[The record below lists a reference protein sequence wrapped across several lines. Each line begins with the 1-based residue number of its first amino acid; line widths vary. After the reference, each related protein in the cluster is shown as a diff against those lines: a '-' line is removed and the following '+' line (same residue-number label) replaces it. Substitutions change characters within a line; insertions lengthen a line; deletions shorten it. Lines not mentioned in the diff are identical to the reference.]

1 MVELNWEEI
10 NKKLQGVSFSVI
22 GCTFPEDIDENV
34 KETLDTVFKRIYL
47 EPRSEKFIK
56 ITSLIGEGIS
66 DNNLQLTDE
75 QMSILENVL
84 TNNTNDE
91 IISRVGDAL
100 WILKKDF
107 QAARK
112 AIQAHR
118 NLFEQNKE
126 LDNFKRN
133 QALINA
139 LIAFNLMMQLG
150 QKEEAINMI
159 TDTID
164 HGIKENEEFF
174 CDSFLAHIVQTNK
187 FKLLSDNKKTMYKK
201 YLKEKARD
209 YGSSEAAGNLLVQ
222 IAQKEN
228 DIQAQKEAYVL
239 IAAGWEKIGELPNS
253 AGIQR
258 ATSLSKAADN
268 YKKGGNEV
276 AANRCIIAAQKN
288 MKNQSEWIRRSYP
301 IDLKPIVDICEPQF
315 SNAINISEKI
325 ILITE
330 FTKIK
335 SEDIFQQHYNN
346 KSENAFYGVFN
357 EQSIDEKGIVRSNK
371 EGIDPNDE
379 HSEEPYLMKVAA
391 QYIGF
396 HAQLIHIFNKKY
408 VLSEADQ
415 VTFSEIIK
423 PLLPENVQMIDYIL
437 HMVLSNHPEIVIE
450 SLLVVFESFL
460 AALLEM
466 NNISSIKQMDD
477 GNVQEDLT
485 MGTLVNECKKHE
497 LIDKDDIL
505 MIEALLCNKH
515 GLNLRNTSS
524 HRLTP
529 DAQRVSTVYLFC
541 GYFLIRLLM
550 QYGSGSEKLSK
561 DDQEK

>member
-22 GCTFPEDIDENV
+22 GCTFPDNIDENV

-47 EPRSEKFIK
+47 EPRSKKFIK
-56 ITSLIGEGIS
+56 ITYIIGEDLS
-66 DNNLQLTDE
+66 DNNIQLTDE

-107 QAARK
+107 QAAQK
-112 AIQAHR
+112 AIQAHI
-118 NLFEQNKE
+118 NLFDQNKE

-150 QKEEAINMI
+150 QKEKAMNMI

-164 HGIKENEEFF
+164 YGIKETKEFL
-174 CDSFLAHIVQTNK
+174 CDNFLAHIIEKNK
-187 FKLLSDNKKTMYKK
+187 FKLLSDNKKVMYKK
-201 YLKEKARD
+201 YLKERASD
-209 YGSSEAAGNLLVQ
+209 CGSAEFAGNLLIQ

-228 DIQAQKEAYVL
+228 DIIAQREAHIL
-239 IAAGWEKIGELPNS
+239 IAMGWEKIAKIFSND
-253 AGIQR
+253 GIQR
-258 ATSLSKAADN
+258 ADAMNKAAVN
-268 YKKGGNEV
+268 YKKGGDDE
-276 AANRCIIAAQKN
+276 AANRCIIVAQKN
-288 MKNQSEWIRRSYP
+288 MKNQSGWTWRSYP
-301 IDLKPIVDICEPQF
+301 IDLKSIVDICEPQF
-315 SNAINISEKI
+315 SNTINISEKI
-325 ILITE
+325 LLITD

-335 SEDIFQQHYNN
+335 SEDIYQQHYNN

-357 EQSIDEKGIVRSNK
+357 EQSIDEKGIVRSNM

-379 HSEEPYLMKVAA
+379 QSEEPYLMKVAA
-391 QYIGF
+391 QYIRC
-396 HAQLIHIFNKKY
+396 HAQLIHILNEKY
-408 VLSEADQ
+408 VSSEADQ

-423 PLLPENVQMIDYIL
+423 PLLSGNVQMIDYIL
-437 HMVLSNHPEIVIE
+437 QMVLSNQPEIVIE
-450 SLLVVFESFL
+450 SLLVSFESFL

-466 NNISSIKQMDD
+466 NNISSIKQVDD

-485 MGTLVNECKKHE
+485 MGTLVNECKKNE

-529 DAQRVSTVYLFC
+529 DNQRVSTVYLFC

-550 QYGSGSEKLSK
+550 QYGGSSEKPSK
-561 DDQEK
+561 GDQEK